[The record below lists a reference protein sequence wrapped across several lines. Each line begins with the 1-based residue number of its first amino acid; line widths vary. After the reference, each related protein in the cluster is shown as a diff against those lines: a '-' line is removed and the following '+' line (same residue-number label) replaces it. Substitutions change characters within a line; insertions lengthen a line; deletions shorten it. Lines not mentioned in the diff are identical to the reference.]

1 MTHMPKKSPGGPRS
15 SFLTARIPEKTRF
28 GLTLMSRLHHE
39 PAPDILIRALNNL
52 FSSEHIGLFV
62 DFPGEELPKNL
73 LELTWAE
80 RESDRLVNL
89 AQVFPSLLTASEKLA
104 WEEIRST
111 DTYWTTSKKGRELN
125 RDAVAHDWPA
135 IKERSAPGA

>member
-1 MTHMPKKSPGGPRS
+1 
-15 SFLTARIPEKTRF
+15 
-28 GLTLMSRLHHE
+28 MSRLHHE

>member
-1 MTHMPKKSPGGPRS
+1 
-15 SFLTARIPEKTRF
+15 
-28 GLTLMSRLHHE
+28 MSRLHHE

-52 FSSEHIGLFV
+52 FSSEHIGLFI
-62 DFPGEELPKNL
+62 DLPGEELPKNL

-111 DTYWTTSKKGRELN
+111 DKYWSKSKKGRELN
-125 RDAVAHDWPA
+125 RDAVAQDWPA